1 MVDRKDQ
8 EKVDGKEEKEVNGEE
23 DEEVNGEEE
32 VEGGDSS
39 FAEVSK
45 AEQPTTSNEGEDT
58 SLDEINNDILESAQF
73 VTYLQYPLEFTSED
87 WQNGLNFTNWKGR
100 QRESTHSEGDFHIG
114 VQYEDKFSD
123 QRHVK
128 LWHIKNSHECITTRT
143 SPL

>member
-87 WQNGLNFTNWKGR
+87 
-100 QRESTHSEGDFHIG
+100 
-114 VQYEDKFSD
+114 
-123 QRHVK
+123 
-128 LWHIKNSHECITTRT
+128 
-143 SPL
+143 